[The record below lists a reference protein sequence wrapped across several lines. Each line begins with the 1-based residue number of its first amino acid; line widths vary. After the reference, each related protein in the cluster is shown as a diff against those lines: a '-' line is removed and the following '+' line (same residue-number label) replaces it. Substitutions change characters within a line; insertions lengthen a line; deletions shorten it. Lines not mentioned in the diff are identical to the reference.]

1 MATPNPF
8 ARAQYLLAAHTPRQ
22 LPPDGG
28 FEVAFAGRSNAGKSS
43 ALNALCQQN
52 ALARVSK
59 TPGRTQQLV
68 YFALPPHEGK
78 YLVDLPGYGYAK
90 TGKERRKIWKKFIDE
105 YLLTSPNLQFVCQ
118 LIDIRHEPMAS
129 DVEMFQWLVEHH
141 VPVLIVATKAD
152 KIGKNARQKNIA
164 AIRRALGVKEISILP
179 YSSVKNEG
187 RSDLLDVIRETL
199 V

>member
-1 MATPNPF
+1 MAINF
-8 ARAQYLLAAHTPRQ
+8 NKVEFILSAASEKQFVRDGMPQ
-22 LPPDGG
+22 L
-28 FEVAFAGRSNAGKSS
+28 AFAGRSNVGKSS
-43 ALNALCQQN
+43 VINRLVNRKN
-52 ALARVSK
+52 FARVGASPGK
-59 TPGRTQQLV
+59 TSQIN
-68 YFALPPHEGK
+68 YFKIDGK
-78 YLVDLPGYGYAK
+78 LYLVDLPGYGYAK

>member
-1 MATPNPF
+1 MAINF
-8 ARAQYLLAAHTPRQ
+8 NKVEFILSAASEKQFVRDGMPQ
-22 LPPDGG
+22 L
-28 FEVAFAGRSNAGKSS
+28 AFAGRSNVGKSS
-43 ALNALCQQN
+43 VINRLVNRKN
-52 ALARVSK
+52 FARVGASPGK
-59 TPGRTQQLV
+59 TSQIN
-68 YFALPPHEGK
+68 YFKIDGK
-78 YLVDLPGYGYAK
+78 LYLVDLPGYGYAK

-129 DVEMFQWLVEHH
+129 DIEMFQWLVEHH

-152 KIGKNARQKNIA
+152 KIGKNACQKNIA